1 MIVKMSKYAFMVYH
15 REYESFLGRLRRI
28 GAVHVQ
34 EREPEAANLAES
46 QLLTAERKRLRTHM
60 HFLEKRQK
68 EAQAKDG
75 KNRRKLAPAPPF
87 GISEDGGIALLNEI
101 EQTGEQ
107 LVKQQAVK
115 QSLEKDM
122 ASLSV
127 WGDFDYA
134 TIDRLRQAG
143 YDVTFFTCP
152 ASGYDTAWEDRYDAI
167 RIGQVQSTVYFL
179 TVTPSQTPP
188 EIGAERVRLPEHSLS
203 ELRERLAAEQEHTA
217 ELNRKLTEIAF
228 SGYRSLESYDR
239 LLANEAATENVR
251 MYTGRE
257 ADNKLRLLEG
267 WIPAVKEKE
276 MEQALAAEGYF
287 FQKLKVTAD
296 DDAPIQ
302 FRNNAFSRLF
312 EPISRL
318 YMLPKYN
325 ELDMTPF
332 LAPFF
337 MVFFGLCLGDS
348 GYGLLLLLA
357 ATGAK
362 RFMSQKLPDSMMP
375 VLSLVQVLGTSTFF
389 CGLLT
394 GAFFGANV
402 YEWGIP
408 ALDWLKER
416 VVLDN
421 SQMFTM
427 ALLLGVVQ
435 ILFGMCLNIV
445 NRVIQLGFVHALS
458 NIGWVILLISIGLAW
473 LFPGMMP
480 MFGTVHLAVMGVA
493 AVLIFLL
500 NSPGK
505 NIFLNIGV
513 GLWDTYNMA
522 TGLLGDVL
530 SYVRLFALG
539 LSGGILA
546 GVFNSLATGMS
557 PDNVVLGPVVM
568 VLIFLLGHALNIFMN
583 VLGAV
588 VHPMRLTFVEF
599 FKNAGYTGGGKAYRP
614 YKWNY

>member
-15 REYESFLGRLRRI
+15 REYEPFLRRLRGI

-34 EREPEAANLAES
+34 EREPAGDVAAS
-46 QLLTAERKRLRTHM
+46 QLLLAERKRLRTHLL
-60 HFLEKRQK
+60 FLDKRQK
-68 EAQAKDG
+68 EAQAENG
-75 KNRRKLAPAPPF
+75 KNRHPPAPARRMT
-87 GISEDGGIALLNEI
+87 GEEGAALLNEI
-101 EQTGEQ
+101 EQIGEQ
-107 LVKQQAVK
+107 LTRQQAVM

-122 ASLSV
+122 AALSA
-127 WGDFDYA
+127 WGEFDYA
-134 TIDRLRQAG
+134 NIDRLRQAG
-143 YDVTFFTCP
+143 YEVTFFTCP
-152 ASGYDTAWEDRYDAI
+152 ASGFDAAWEKSCHAI
-167 RIGQVQSTVYFL
+167 RITQVQSTVYFL
-179 TVTPSQTPP
+179 TVTPEQAPP
-188 EIGAERVRLPEHSLS
+188 EISAERVRLPEHSLS
-203 ELRERLAAEQEHTA
+203 ELRERMAAEREQAA
-217 ELNRKLTEIAF
+217 ELNRELTDIAF
-228 SGYRSLESYDR
+228 NDRRSLENYDR
-239 LLANEAATENVR
+239 LLAGEEATENVR
-251 MYTGRE
+251 LYTGRE
-257 ADNKLRLLEG
+257 ADDKLRLLEG

-287 FQKLKVTAD
+287 FSKLKVTAG

-312 EPISRL
+312 EPVSRL

-337 MVFFGLCLGDS
+337 MLFFGLCLGDS

-362 RFMSQKLPDSMMP
+362 RFMSRKLPDSMKP
-375 VLSLVQVLGTSTFF
+375 VLSLVQILGTSTFF

-416 VVLDN
+416 IVLDN

-445 NRVIQLGFVHALS
+445 NRVIQFGFVHALS
-458 NIGWVILLISIGLAW
+458 NIGWVILLVSIGLAW

-480 MFGTVHLAVMGVA
+480 MFGTVHLAVAGVA
-493 AVLIFLL
+493 AALIFLV

-505 NIFLNIGV
+505 NIFLNIGL

-546 GVFNSLATGMS
+546 SVFNSLATGMS
-557 PDNVVLGPVVM
+557 PDNAILGPVVM
-568 VLIFLLGHALNIFMN
+568 VLIFLVGHALNIFMN